1 VETREAVAATE
12 ARVVAWAVADAA
24 AGVVAVGVA
33 AVVGWAVVAWVER
46 AACRVAT
53 VAGPVDWGDWAVVA
67 ELGVDVAKS
76 EGG

>member
-1 VETREAVAATE
+1 VETRGAVAATE
-12 ARVVAWAVADAA
+12 ARVV
-24 AGVVAVGVA
+24 GVVAVGVA